1 MDKRIFALG
10 IAMLSAGL
18 LFWAY
23 FNYNEP
29 AGKPDMTE
37 DETNAFYAQMV
48 VNTSLKNIAQLV
60 AGLGFFITLIS
71 VGLKRRKKG
80 GVGKSITQKPA
91 QS

>member
-10 IAMLSAGL
+10 ITMLSAGL

-23 FNYNEP
+23 FNYSEP
-29 AGKPDMTE
+29 SGKPDMTE

-48 VNTSLKNIAQLV
+48 VNTSLKNISQLV

-71 VGLKRRKKG
+71 IGLKRRKKG
-80 GVGKSITQKPA
+80 GMGKSITQKPA

>member
-10 IAMLSAGL
+10 IAMLSGGI
-18 LFWAY
+18 LFWLY
-23 FNYNEP
+23 FSSNEP
-29 AGKPDMTE
+29 TSKSGMTE
-37 DETNAFYAQMV
+37 EETSTYYEQLV
-48 VNTSLKNIAQLV
+48 INTSLRNTSQLV

-71 VGLKRRKKG
+71 LGLKRRKKG

>member
-10 IAMLSAGL
+10 IAMLSAGI

-37 DETNAFYAQMV
+37 EATNAFYAQMV
-48 VNTSLKNIAQLV
+48 INTSLKNISQLV
-60 AGLGFFITLIS
+60 AGLSFFITL
-71 VGLKRRKKG
+71 VTLGLKRRKKG

-91 QS
+91 QI